1 MINNKISLAQY
12 KLKLHQDQ
20 GQNSELS
27 IIEVAKLMDIIYFGP
42 CDIEDKKDS
51 IFLQFSYN

>member
-1 MINNKISLAQY
+1 MINNKVSLAQY

-42 CDIEDKKDS
+42 CSIEAKKES

>member
-1 MINNKISLAQY
+1 MINNKVSLAQY

-27 IIEVAKLMDIIYFGP
+27 IMEVAKLMDIIYFGP

-51 IFLQFSYN
+51 IFLQFSSN